1 MAEIVLTE
9 PPSTL
14 HESSDLVASERVR
27 MRLFEVTPGVFT
39 LERELTR
46 RDGVALTQVID
57 VPNTA
62 TLHDFATAD
71 PYGLQ
76 LAHSYRTIQRKFETA
91 LREISFERVSAT
103 GLDAEQ
109 AIGEL
114 ENCRTEGEL
123 LLSVR
128 NVVTLLGGREFTYN
142 WLRFTEPEPDR
153 ADLADAR
160 FLVGCRASWIQ
171 QYVAKLWYVSDPFI
185 HYARTHVAPTRSSAI
200 SLHRQDHWLL
210 TEARGHGLYNG
221 LVIPAHVRGNE
232 LVGLLFVTAATPD
245 GEGEDK
251 LWERRQLFRALSA
264 ELLDWHIA
272 HVRREALEQFRL
284 DDQEATVLQMRRW
297 GDSAR
302 DIADRIGV
310 SESVAYK
317 IFQRIN
323 EKMGVNRISDAVAKA
338 ATSGMID

>member
-1 MAEIVLTE
+1 M
-9 PPSTL
+9 L
-14 HESSDLVASERVR
+14 HESRDLVASERVR
-27 MRLFEVTPGVFT
+27 LRLTEVSAGVFT
-39 LERELTR
+39 LDRELTR

-57 VPNTA
+57 VADVA

-76 LAHSYRTIQRKFETA
+76 LAHSYRAMQRKFEA
-91 LREISFERVSAT
+91 ASAAAPSRPHSES
-103 GLDAEQ
+103 GLDAEK
-109 AIGEL
+109 AIGQVES
-114 ENCRTEGEL
+114 CRTEGEL
-123 LLSVR
+123 LLVVK
-128 NVVTLLGGREFTYN
+128 NIVTLLGGREFTYD

-160 FLVGCRASWIQ
+160 ILVGCRASWVQ
-171 QYVAKLWYVSDPFI
+171 QYLAKLWYVSDPFI

-221 LVIPAHVRGNE
+221 LVVPAHVRGND
-232 LVGLLFVTAATPD
+232 LVGVLFVTAATPD

-251 LWERRQLFRALSA
+251 LWERRQLFRALSG

-272 HVRREALEQFRL
+272 YVRREALEQFQL
-284 DDQEATVLQMRRW
+284 DPQEALVLQMRRW
-297 GDSAR
+297 GDSAK

-310 SESVAYK
+310 SEAVAYK

-323 EKMGVNRISDAVAKA
+323 EKMGVKRISDAVTKA